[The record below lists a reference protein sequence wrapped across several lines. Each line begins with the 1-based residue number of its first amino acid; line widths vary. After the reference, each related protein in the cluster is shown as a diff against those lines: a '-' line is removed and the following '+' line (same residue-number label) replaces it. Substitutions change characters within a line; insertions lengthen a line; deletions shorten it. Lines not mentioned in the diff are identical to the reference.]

1 MIKNKSDACRYVISA
16 LSDADL
22 RSRLEQLENLDSY
35 AVKSFEDF
43 YQQINNKAL
52 DVSEMSHITC
62 DFVEAVVKGIITVS
76 ADELNVLSEMAAA

>member
-35 AVKSFEDF
+35 AVKSFDDF
-43 YQQINNKAL
+43 LQLINNETL
-52 DVSEMSHITC
+52 DEAEMSNVTC
-62 DFVEAVVKGIITVS
+62 DFVESVVKGLITVS
-76 ADELNVLSEMAAA
+76 TDELNILSEMAAA